1 MKTKHISILLIVL
14 LLSMSLITFGADTF
28 LKIQATMAGDMKF
41 LVDGKSWSPK
51 DVDGSALTPLL
62 YNGRTYLPV
71 KALLEEKGVTIG
83 YEADTKTVLIDYSTF
98 KRIDKSSPVLIEDVI
113 MGAGTGAGAGKATF
127 KEFTVTRNADL
138 SASTF
143 PRELVY
149 SFDLADNAV
158 IMVDGKPVDMTVSD
172 LAKSNMKWMMGDVIK
187 LGHDTALGDTISS
200 VELTTTSGVGQGEA
214 LASKVTITIEIS
226 SPPLRIKIT
235 IKF

>member
-1 MKTKHISILLIVL
+1 MKTKHISILLIAL

-98 KRIDKSSPVLIEDVI
+98 NMINKTSPVLIEDVI
-113 MGAGTGAGAGKATF
+113 MGTGSGAGKATF
-127 KEFTVTRNADL
+127 KEFTITRNRDL
-138 SASTF
+138 SVNAF

-158 IMVDGKPVDMTVSD
+158 IMVDGKPVDMTISD
-172 LAKSNMKWMMGDVIK
+172 LAKSGMKWTMGDRIK
-187 LGHDTALGDTISS
+187 LGHDTALGDKISS
-200 VELTTTSGVGQGEA
+200 VELTTISGVGQGEA

-235 IKF
+235 IRF

>member
-98 KRIDKSSPVLIEDVI
+98 NMIDKTSPVLIEDVV
-113 MGAGTGAGAGKATF
+113 MGTGSGAGKATF
-127 KEFTVTRNADL
+127 KEFTITRNRDL
-138 SASTF
+138 SVNAF

-172 LAKSNMKWMMGDVIK
+172 LAKSGMKWTMGDRIK
-187 LGHDTALGDTISS
+187 LGHDTALGDTIRSI
-200 VELTTTSGVGQGEA
+200 ELSTTSGVGQGEA
-214 LASKVTITIEIS
+214 LASKVTVTIEIS
-226 SPPLRIKIT
+226 GPPLRIKIT

>member
-1 MKTKHISILLIVL
+1 MKTKHISILMIVL

-28 LKIQATMAGDMKF
+28 MKIQATMAGDMKF
-41 LVDGKSWSPK
+41 LVDGKSWTPK

-98 KRIDKSSPVLIEDVI
+98 EKMDDSSPVLIEDVI
-113 MGAGTGAGAGKATF
+113 MGTGSGAGKATF
-127 KEFTVTRNADL
+127 KEFTITKNTDL
-138 SASTF
+138 RTNTF
-143 PRELVY
+143 PREIVY
-149 SFDLADNAV
+149 NFALADNAV
-158 IMVDGKPVDMTVSD
+158 IMVDGKPVDMTISD
-172 LAKSNMKWMMGDVIK
+172 LAKSGMKWTMGDMIK

-214 LASKVTITIEIS
+214 LALKVTVTIEIS
-226 SPPLRIKIT
+226 GPPLNIKIT